1 MQTPMQIQ
9 QITLQRTPEGQP
21 TEADFALGTAELPA
35 PEAGQARVRVIALSL
50 DPYLRSA
57 MAGRHLSAAIHPGD
71 VVRGEGLV
79 EVLDSRH
86 PQMETGT
93 RWVAACGWRSHAVLD
108 AAAIEAARPVG
119 AEVQPATLAL
129 GVLGMP
135 GLTAWAGFRQLAYAN
150 AGDTFVVSAASGPVG
165 ATVGQLARLAGCRV
179 IGIAGGPD
187 KCAWVTGVAG
197 FDACIDYQT
206 KDRAEDRAEALRA
219 ALRRHAPGGVDVY
232 HDNVGGDTLLAV
244 CEQLAPGAR
253 VVLCGL
259 MAQYNGAA
267 PVPLNP
273 GLIIRA
279 RATVRG
285 LVVYDHWAHFDTMVA
300 EIGAHI
306 RAGRLHWREDITH
319 GLAAAPA
326 AFARLMAG
334 RNQGKALVLL

>member
-1 MQTPMQIQ
+1 MQIQ

-21 TEADFALGTAELPA
+21 TEADFALGMAELPA
-35 PEAGQARVRVIALSL
+35 AEANQARVRVIALSL

-79 EVLDSRH
+79 EVTDSRH
-86 PQMETGT
+86 PRLQNGT

-108 AAAIEAARPVG
+108 ATTIEAARPVG

-135 GLTAWAGFRQLAYAN
+135 GLTAWAGFTQLAQAK

-179 IGIAGGPD
+179 IGIAGGPE

-197 FDACIDYQT
+197 FDACIDYRT
-206 KDRAEDRAEALRA
+206 EDLRA
-219 ALRRHAPGGVDVY
+219 ALPRHAPNGVDVY
-232 HDNVGGDTLLAV
+232 FDNVGGDTLLGV
-244 CEQLAPGAR
+244 CEQLAAGAR
-253 VVLCGL
+253 IVLCGL
-259 MAQYNGAA
+259 MSQYNGAA
-267 PVPLNP
+267 PVPLSP

-285 LVVYDHWAHFDTMVA
+285 LVVYDHWAQFDTMVT
-300 EIGAHI
+300 EVGAHI
-306 RAGRLHWREDITH
+306 RAGRLHWREDISH
-319 GLAAAPA
+319 GLAAAPT

-334 RNQGKALVLL
+334 RNQGKALVVL